1 MELALNKF
9 IDHTL
14 LKPETKQADIIPF
27 CKEAINLDVYAVCV
41 LPTFVADV
49 KSIFESERSIVKVA
63 TVCGFPTGA
72 HKTAVKIEEAALS
85 VGDGADEIDMV
96 VNLGDVKAGAWDA
109 VERDIAAVRATARNI
124 ILKVI
129 IESSVLTN
137 DEIKTV
143 SRICEAAGADY
154 VKTSTGLH
162 PTGGAT
168 LEAVKLIKQAVG
180 DRLGIKASGG
190 IRTLPEAL
198 SLIDAGATRLGM
210 GAASSAEILK
220 EYGSMS
226 EV

>member
-1 MELALNKF
+1 M
-9 IDHTL
+9 
-14 LKPETKQADIIPF
+14 
-27 CKEAINLDVYAVCV
+27 
-41 LPTFVADV
+41 
-49 KSIFESERSIVKVA
+49 
-63 TVCGFPTGA
+63 
-72 HKTAVKIEEAALS
+72 S

-109 VERDIAAVRATARNI
+109 VERDIAAVRAAARNI

-220 EYGSMS
+220 EYKIYSQK
-226 EV
+226 